1 MIIFLIIIGILYIL
15 FFGICAFCS
24 KKSFENI
31 IDGIDKEYEERLK
44 KKFKEDE
51 GNNTGRR

>member
-1 MIIFLIIIGILYIL
+1 MIIFLIIIGILNIL
-15 FFGICAFCS
+15 FFGICTFCS

-31 IDGIDKEYEERLK
+31 IDGINKEYEERLK
-44 KKFKEDE
+44 KIFKEDE